1 MAGKK
6 VNRLI
11 VPNVYTANGVEP
23 VTSVNNILPVNGNVT
38 IPIPTVP
45 TNVSA
50 FTNDAGYLT
59 SATLDGYATQ
69 SWVQQQGYLTSVP
82 SQYITDTE
90 LSTTLADYAQ
100 TTDIPTVGNGTIT
113 INQGGVQKG
122 TFTTNQSGNTTIDL
136 DAGGSSGTVDQTYDS
151 ASANAQSGVAIAG
164 AGFLTSIP
172 SGYLQNTATGSYAL
186 TILGTAQT
194 AGKGT
199 NVGYYTS
206 AEQNSSA
213 FGYYARATGQYAEA
227 FGSKSTASGNWSI
240 TIGHSGT
247 ASGDYSIAIGSGAS
261 VSANRAIQLG
271 VGVNS
276 TTNSL
281 QIGFSASNNYILLDG
296 TTGLIPD
303 ARISSNIAR
312 ASDIP
317 TVPTNIS
324 SFTNDSGYITGI
336 TSSDV
341 TTALG
346 YTPYDASNPN
356 GYTSN
361 TGTVTSVNNS
371 QPDASGNVTL
381 SIPAV
386 PTNVSAFTND
396 SGYITGIT
404 SGDVTSA
411 LGYTPYNS
419 TNPDEYQTSSD
430 VNTAVTSAISTL
442 LGNLYPVGSVYIGTQ
457 STCPLATLIS
467 GSTWVLV
474 AADRV
479 LQGSSTSHSA
489 NTTIAAGLPN
499 ITSGALTVGRLA
511 SSHSSTTSG
520 ALTRV
525 ATTKQSTGYNSST
538 NSYDTTISI
547 NASNSNS
554 IYGNSS
560 TVQPPA
566 YVVNIWRRTA

>member
-227 FGSKSTASGNWSI
+227 FGSNSTASGNWSI